1 MKVCHTCNRQYAD
14 SLKFCLE
21 DGTVLTTVPDA
32 GATLIDP
39 PATLRMTPRQ
49 TDAGALAPRRNTT
62 LLFVAVGAIALVLV
76 IGVVAVLIMFSL
88 NSQTAS
94 PAPSSARSTPS
105 PNLPPPLNST
115 TISKEVEGVNN
126 EVGSALVNG
135 DPDALTRLLAD
146 DYRYVS
152 DVGLTLNKLE
162 VLMLI
167 RTGNLRYEYLNT
179 SNPKVEV
186 NAEMTKADVTAQ
198 ARSKGQLRRQPFT
211 DSNFYRNS
219 FEKRDGRWQ
228 LVSATVW
235 HRQ

>member
-94 PAPSSARSTPS
+94 PAPSSAR
-105 PNLPPPLNST
+105 
-115 TISKEVEGVNN
+115 
-126 EVGSALVNG
+126 
-135 DPDALTRLLAD
+135 
-146 DYRYVS
+146 
-152 DVGLTLNKLE
+152 
-162 VLMLI
+162 
-167 RTGNLRYEYLNT
+167 
-179 SNPKVEV
+179 
-186 NAEMTKADVTAQ
+186 
-198 ARSKGQLRRQPFT
+198 
-211 DSNFYRNS
+211 
-219 FEKRDGRWQ
+219 
-228 LVSATVW
+228 
-235 HRQ
+235 